1 MITGRETASKFNL
14 ILYITNEMAGN
25 PKRPGKVNTAI
36 KICVATFRGR
46 ARKCEREVF
55 YFKTD

>member
-1 MITGRETASKFNL
+1 MVTVGETASKFNL
-14 ILYITNEMAGN
+14 ILYITNETSGN
-25 PKRPGKVNTAI
+25 PKWPGKENTAI
-36 KICVATFRGR
+36 KMCVATFRDR

>member
-1 MITGRETASKFNL
+1 MVTVGETASKFNL
-14 ILYITNEMAGN
+14 ILYITTGN
-25 PKRPGKVNTAI
+25 PKWPGKENTAI
-36 KICVATFRGR
+36 KMCVATFRDR